1 MKLILKKLITYFLIL
16 VVITLN
22 VCALIF
28 EFALYRD
35 RIFQQNGLTLTII
48 VAVVNVGVSVIL
60 GFLISEKR
68 SKNKILRLATLL
80 SVSVFFESTLLNAF
94 LETFL
99 KLSRDSDQYFEISQH
114 IVLPLL
120 AALIC
125 EIINVTT
132 KTKAK

>member
-1 MKLILKKLITYFLIL
+1 MKPTLKNLITYFLIL
-16 VVITLN
+16 VVIALN
-22 VCALIF
+22 VSALIF

-48 VAVVNVGVSVIL
+48 VAVVNVGISAIL

-94 LETFL
+94 LERFL

-125 EIINVTT
+125 EIIYVTT
-132 KTKAK
+132 RTKLK

>member
-1 MKLILKKLITYFLIL
+1 MKPTFKNLITYFLIL
-16 VVITLN
+16 VVIVLN
-22 VCALIF
+22 VSALIF

-48 VAVVNVGVSVIL
+48 VAVVNVGISAIL
-60 GFLISEKR
+60 GFLISKER
-68 SKNKILRLATLL
+68 SKNKVLRLATLL
-80 SVSVFFESTLLNAF
+80 SFSVFFESTLLNAF

-114 IVLPLL
+114 IVLPWL

-125 EIINVTT
+125 EIIYVTT
-132 KTKAK
+132 RTKSK

>member
-68 SKNKILRLATLL
+68 SQNKILRLATLL